1 MVARARAASD
11 RWMRVSAALR
21 SGFLYACLTFAVGG
35 CSPAAQ
41 PVTRPTDDASAPDA
55 FAGPNPGAR
64 ANPFVF
70 VIALENHSSAAIYGS
85 ASAPYI
91 NGTLLSRY
99 ARAAKFVDELS
110 NLPSEPHY
118 IWMEAG
124 TNVFADRVFTADA
137 APTAVNSTASTAH
150 LVAQIARAGGALD
163 WMSYQEGYSS
173 AQPCPLS
180 ATGFYTP
187 AHNPFVFFQDVTG
200 SPPSATNPSCA
211 AHHRPLTA
219 LAGDLFRGAG
229 ADARG
234 GGAVVSYNF
243 ISPDLC
249 HDMHGA
255 PGCPGQDVVRAG
267 DDWLAANLPP
277 LIAFVGAHGGVIF
290 IAWDEGGTL
299 PFLAIGPHVKAGY
312 ESATRYDHGS
322 IVKSVERML
331 GLPILDAVAG
341 ASELDD
347 LFVAGFYP

>member
-1 MVARARAASD
+1 MAGRVRAGSDSGRTNVSRAWPFD
-11 RWMRVSAALR
+11 LLV
-21 SGFLYACLTFAVGG
+21 ACLMFALGG
-35 CSPAAQ
+35 CTVASPAVA
-41 PVTRPTDDASAPDA
+41 PAADDASAPDA
-55 FAGPNPGAR
+55 SAGPDSSTR

-70 VIALENHSSAAIYGS
+70 VIALENHAATAIYGS

-91 NGTLLSRY
+91 NGVLLPRY
-99 ARAAKFVDELS
+99 ARAAKFSDELP

-118 IWMEAG
+118 VWMEAG
-124 TNVFADRVFTADA
+124 TNAFADKVFTADA
-137 APTAVNSTASTAH
+137 APSASNSTASTAH

-163 WMSYQEGYSS
+163 WMSYQEGLSPS
-173 AQPCPLS
+173 QPCPLS
-180 ATGFYTP
+180 AAGFYTP
-187 AHNPFVFFQDVTG
+187 AHDPFVFFQDVTG
-200 SPPSATNPSCA
+200 SPPSATNPLCA

-219 LAGDLFRGAG
+219 LAADLSS
-229 ADARG
+229 
-234 GGAVVSYNF
+234 GAVASYAF

-255 PGCPGQDVVRAG
+255 PGCPGQDTVRAG

-312 ESATRYDHGS
+312 QNAIHYDHGS

-331 GLPILDAVAG
+331 GLPILDTVAG
-341 ASELDD
+341 ASDLAD

>member
-1 MVARARAASD
+1 
-11 RWMRVSAALR
+11 MRVSAAAR
-21 SGFLYACLTFAVGG
+21 FSSLYACLTFAAGG
-35 CSPAAQ
+35 CSSGAQSVTPPAG
-41 PVTRPTDDASAPDA
+41 DASAPDA
-55 FAGPNPGAR
+55 SDGPSSGAR

-91 NGTLLSRY
+91 NGTLIPRY
-99 ARAAKFVDELS
+99 ARAAKFIDELP

-163 WMSYQEGYSS
+163 WVSYQEGYSS
-173 AQPCPLS
+173 TQPCPLS

-211 AHHRPLTA
+211 AHHRPFTV
-219 LAGDLFRGAG
+219 LAGDLVV
-229 ADARG
+229 
-234 GGAVVSYNF
+234 GAVAGGVASYNF

-255 PGCPGQDVVRAG
+255 PGCPGRDVVRAG

-290 IAWDEGGTL
+290 IVWDEGGTL